1 MVSPLPKAIE
11 HDEWRVSVELRG
23 RHRPR
28 RCRRRAATQALV
40 EAFRPIDVGDGQG
53 HDLDLH
59 VDRPELR
66 GWVELSMLASVL
78 LMLAS
83 VCRLVF
89 AAASRLDSRVA
100 SGCP

>member
-1 MVSPLPKAIE
+1 
-11 HDEWRVSVELRG
+11 
-23 RHRPR
+23 
-28 RCRRRAATQALV
+28 
-40 EAFRPIDVGDGQG
+40 
-53 HDLDLH
+53 
-59 VDRPELR
+59 
-66 GWVELSMLASVL
+66 MLASVL